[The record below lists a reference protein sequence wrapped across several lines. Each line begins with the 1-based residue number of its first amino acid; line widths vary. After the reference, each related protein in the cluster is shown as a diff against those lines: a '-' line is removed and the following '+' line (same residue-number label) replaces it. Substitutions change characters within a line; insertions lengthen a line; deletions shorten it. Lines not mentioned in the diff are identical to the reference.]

1 MHQRGT
7 ETKNENSNVQK
18 TEKKKYICK
27 VVYCIFEYEL
37 TSSFCVLKIIFNKTM
52 VNSYYIMCVSA

>member
-18 TEKKKYICK
+18 TEKQIHLQGSIVLYIWIW
-27 VVYCIFEYEL
+27 VNF
-37 TSSFCVLKIIFNKTM
+37 IILCAKNNFQ
-52 VNSYYIMCVSA
+52 